1 MRRKDALLI
10 SFFCGSIAII
20 ILMIFILLFIPDE
33 ALNITETHSD
43 TMIYSSVPTFRF
55 FFMIIFTLA
64 AAGVAVKILKTYRIN
79 YMYIFEFDP
88 QYKITHA

>member
-1 MRRKDALLI
+1 
-10 SFFCGSIAII
+10 
-20 ILMIFILLFIPDE
+20 
-33 ALNITETHSD
+33 
-43 TMIYSSVPTFRF
+43 MIYSSIPTFRF

-88 QYKITHA
+88 QYKITHAQLFNVTILLHLP